1 MLNAVKLIF
10 FIFGTPCR
18 VWGICADYRASGRLL
33 TKKRRSAPLSAD
45 LPTVPPRLMTLSRFL
60 VSRDLKIFSQL
71 LCCGCCLVHV
81 WYCHRGCALSENCR
95 DCVTFEILV
104 PRIHK
109 RECVNASYSRGLLRQ
124 ALSSTAYF
132 SALPHLKRC
141 RILIPARIKLGNKK
155 TCTYSSWRNHT
166 RINGGT
172 GAVKYK
178 AKIILPALRLFIAS
192 CFNTNHILERTD
204 RLKAEKNMFFF
215 FYIYSKANMKRR
227 GHGSVL

>member
-1 MLNAVKLIF
+1 M
-10 FIFGTPCR
+10 
-18 VWGICADYRASGRLL
+18 
-33 TKKRRSAPLSAD
+33 
-45 LPTVPPRLMTLSRFL
+45 
-60 VSRDLKIFSQL
+60 
-71 LCCGCCLVHV
+71 
-81 WYCHRGCALSENCR
+81 SENSL

-141 RILIPARIKLGNKK
+141 RILIPTRIQLGNKK
-155 TCTYSSWRNHT
+155 TCILKKPHSNE
-166 RINGGT
+166 GT

-178 AKIILPALRLFIAS
+178 AKIILPAPRLFIAS

-204 RLKAEKNMFFF
+204 RLKAEKICF